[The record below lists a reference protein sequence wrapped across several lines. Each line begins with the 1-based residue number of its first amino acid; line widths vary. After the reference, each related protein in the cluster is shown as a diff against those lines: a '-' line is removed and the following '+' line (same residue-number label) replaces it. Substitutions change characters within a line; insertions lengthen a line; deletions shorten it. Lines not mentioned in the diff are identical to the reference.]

1 MHFIWTY
8 DGSCRYLTTNKCA
21 LVNKM
26 LLTECLMV
34 TDDWRYRHA
43 ALMAISACG
52 EGCHQQMETMLGN
65 VLEAILPFLKDPVR
79 YWPKLMAHGAI
90 QVGSADI

>member
-1 MHFIWTY
+1 MMSELLCILFRFIMV
-8 DGSCRYLTTNKCA
+8 LVNIATNECA
-21 LVNKM
+21 LLKKISPM
-26 LLTECLMV
+26 DFLMV

-79 YWPKLMAHGAI
+79 Y
-90 QVGSADI
+90 